1 MNQKEKIQ
9 FLKHTHL
16 FSGVTPKGLALVAK
30 YAVASLFEKGSVI
43 FNEGETGNTLYIIRS
58 GKVKITKYTRDGK
71 TKTLAILGENDGFG
85 EMALLTKDVRSATV
99 EALTKVITLSIT
111 AHDFE
116 YLIKSEPTISLQ
128 IIKTLCDR
136 LAKADRHIRNLA
148 LGDARTKIAEIL
160 SDLYN
165 EGAEIKTTH
174 QEIADLAGIT
184 RETTTRVLTALENEG
199 IIQTANRRITV
210 KDIQKLKE
218 MCL

>member
-1 MNQKEKIQ
+1 MNQKEKIF
-9 FLKHTHL
+9 FLKQTHL
-16 FSGVTPKGLALVAK
+16 FSEVTPKGLALVAK
-30 YAVASLFEKGSVI
+30 YAVASTFEKNSVI
-43 FNEGETGNTLYIIRS
+43 FNEGESGTTLYIIKS

-71 TKTLAILGENDGFG
+71 TKTLAILKENDNFG

-99 EALTKVITLSIT
+99 EALTRVVTLSIT
-111 AHDFE
+111 AQDFE
-116 YLIKSEPTISLQ
+116 FLIKSEPTISLQ

-160 SDLYN
+160 VELAG
-165 EGAEIKTTH
+165 GAKEIKTTH

-184 RETTTRVLTALENEG
+184 RETTTRVLIGLEKEE
-199 IIQTANRRITV
+199 IIQTANRRISV
-210 KDIQKLKE
+210 RDFSRLKE